1 MTDKTQD
8 VFKVRDLFDSPL
20 NIKTDKKSRWSK
32 PSKIFE
38 ALAGYPK
45 TSMLNR
51 RRNAD
56 GSLMRSGIRIHNHLD
71 DAVIAECDLREYLA
85 KDPRARLAGID
96 SIDKLLAKAK
106 ADGKPLQPH
115 TIAVD
120 GDGVAKRVNGA
131 LIPATKALPFDE
143 PHSKRGRKAVAA
155 KASASIKAEVED
167 LRSVPVQ
174 GSERP
179 TLFQRISQRIKEMF
193 A

>member
-1 MTDKTQD
+1 MSDKTED
-8 VFKVRDLFDSPL
+8 VFKVCELFDSPL
-20 NIKTDKKSRWSK
+20 NIKTEKKSRWSR

-51 RRNAD
+51 RRKAD
-56 GSLMRSGIRIHNHLD
+56 GSLMRSGSRIHNHLD
-71 DAVIAECDLREYLA
+71 DAVIAECDLREYLE
-85 KDPRARLAGID
+85 KDLRARLAGID
-96 SIDKLLAKAK
+96 SIDKLLEKAK

-131 LIPATKALPFDE
+131 LKIATKAFSFDE

-155 KASASIKAEVED
+155 KASASIKAQVED
-167 LRSVPVQ
+167 PRSVPVQ
-174 GSERP
+174 ASKRP
-179 TLFQRISQRIKEMF
+179 TFFQWIRGLF